1 MRLQVGKSYYTRQS
15 SRVIGPMEED
25 SRTGLFY
32 APSLGEFNSNIGT
45 NFMNYKP
52 NRWFPTGAIL
62 LSAANPFDLVD
73 VVPDPLYI
81 WANMLEVRWLR
92 YYNEGWVTAS
102 LKKPLWHGTAI
113 FAGEAQD
120 AFVKGFQAYE
130 ARKQNPGVGA
140 RLVGDYAEMPAAH
153 RADAFE

>member
-1 MRLQVGKSYYTRQS
+1 MRLQVGKSYYTRRS

-52 NRWFPTGAIL
+52 NRWFPTGAISP
-62 LSAANPFDLVD
+62 SAANPFDLVD

-81 WANMLEVRWLR
+81 WANEYEGMGWSDGYSIHKDRVIAANLLISGGKTVR
-92 YYNEGWVTAS
+92 Y
-102 LKKPLWHGTAI
+102 
-113 FAGEAQD
+113 
-120 AFVKGFQAYE
+120 
-130 ARKQNPGVGA
+130 
-140 RLVGDYAEMPAAH
+140 RLVHDPE
-153 RADAFE
+153 